1 MPFTILPN
9 PHTLSR
15 QTFAS
20 VGIFLLTQ
28 AGLDSNFPIRIRR
41 LEQS

>member
-1 MPFTILPN
+1 MPFTIQDILTLRSLP
-9 PHTLSR
+9 TE
-15 QTFAS
+15 S